1 MYIATPSGIEDLAF
15 AQAILTGLASTGMLC
30 ARTITALNL
39 VTDVATRL
47 DWRDPLSSAFRA
59 EIRAGNIRCDAR
71 WSHGGDAPL
80 VDLAKLCADAEE
92 TMASETANHSQTGQ
106 ILTAMSSAMSAGR
119 AIQDD
124 FAF

>member
-1 MYIATPSGIEDLAF
+1 MYITAPSGVENPAF

-39 VTDVATRL
+39 VTDFASRL
-47 DWRDPLSSAFRA
+47 DWRDPIDSEFFVQ
-59 EIRAGNIRCDAR
+59 IRAGNIRCDAR
-71 WSHGGDAPL
+71 WSRGGDTPL

-92 TMASETANHSQTGQ
+92 TMASPSAETATHSQTGQ
-106 ILTAMSSAMSAGR
+106 ILTSMSAGR